1 MIFEASKSFRLS
13 LYFDGKEILPFVSI
27 ATKLYPYMFK
37 KMFNYTLYNIF
48 YTLLHTFYQKKLV
61 LVELVYK
68 PDSVLMIIYL
78 DIVSPQ
84 YSSNLPEPK
93 ASNSKDSY
101 LVLLQT
107 GFTLPKMLPF

>member
-1 MIFEASKSFRLS
+1 ML
-13 LYFDGKEILPFVSI
+13 
-27 ATKLYPYMFK
+27 K
-37 KMFNYTLYNIF
+37 KMSNYTLYNIF
-48 YTLLHTFYQKKLV
+48 CTLLHTFYQKKLV

-84 YSSNLPEPK
+84 YSSNLPESK

>member
-1 MIFEASKSFRLS
+1 MS
-13 LYFDGKEILPFVSI
+13 
-27 ATKLYPYMFK
+27 
-37 KMFNYTLYNIF
+37 NYTLYNIF
-48 YTLLHTFYQKKLV
+48 YTLLHTFFQKSLH
-61 LVELVYK
+61 ELVYK

-107 GFTLPKMLPF
+107 GFALPKMLPF

>member
-1 MIFEASKSFRLS
+1 MS
-13 LYFDGKEILPFVSI
+13 
-27 ATKLYPYMFK
+27 
-37 KMFNYTLYNIF
+37 NYTLYNIF
-48 YTLLHTFYQKKLV
+48 YTLLHTFCQKSLH
-61 LVELVYK
+61 ELVYK

-107 GFTLPKMLPF
+107 GFTLPKMLPL